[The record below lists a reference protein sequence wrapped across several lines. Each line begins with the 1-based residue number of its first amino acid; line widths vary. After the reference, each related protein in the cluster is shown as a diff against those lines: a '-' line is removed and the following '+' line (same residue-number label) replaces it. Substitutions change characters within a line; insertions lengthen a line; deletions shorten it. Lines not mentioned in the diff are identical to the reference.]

1 MPVAFELNVPV
12 VYGEATKGQ
21 RVFMSIPDPWQSDFD
36 EHQQQD
42 VFDIVPARQMHN
54 PSHLPTYFKKASPK
68 NVDST
73 FLANL

>member
-1 MPVAFELNVPV
+1 MAFDSNDPV
-12 VYGEATKGQ
+12 VDGNATKGQ
-21 RVFMSIPDPWQSDFD
+21 RVFMPIPDPWQSDFD
-36 EHQQQD
+36 ERLQQD
-42 VFDIVPARQMHN
+42 VFDIVDVWQMHN